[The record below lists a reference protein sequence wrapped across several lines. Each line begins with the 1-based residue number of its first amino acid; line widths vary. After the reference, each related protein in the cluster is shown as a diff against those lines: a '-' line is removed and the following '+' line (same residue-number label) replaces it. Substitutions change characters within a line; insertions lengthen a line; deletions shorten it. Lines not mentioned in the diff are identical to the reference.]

1 MEKGNMD
8 GAKIYAQNAIR
19 QKNQALNYLRVKAF
33 PFNGKVEKFI
43 TQHEQVFVI
52 EQNRDGQLHHMLIT
66 ETNADP
72 KKLKSLRFYNGI
84 PIFAKDIIQQIEEE
98 INSGKAA

>member
-1 MEKGNMD
+1 
-8 GAKIYAQNAIR
+8 
-19 QKNQALNYLRVKAF
+19 
-33 PFNGKVEKFI
+33 
-43 TQHEQVFVI
+43 
-52 EQNRDGQLHHMLIT
+52 MLIA